1 MGMVLVYVLVW
12 KMLLVANVT
21 NVLLDIGAFLHVKTV
36 PVIRMGLLT
45 TLAMSQVDNV
55 VVLIMFLGINVIL
68 VQLDGMVSQAVKN
81 VFVTLLVPWIPAVLM
96 MVEFV
101 HVIQDIQELN
111 VIPVLMDGL

>member
-45 TLAMSQVDNV
+45 PLAMSQVDNV
-55 VVLIMFLGINVIL
+55 VVLIMFLGINAIL

-81 VFVTLLVPWIPAVLM
+81 VFVTLLVLWMPAVLM
-96 MVEFV
+96 MVECV
-101 HVIQDIQELN
+101 QVIQELN
-111 VIPVLMDGL
+111 VMPVLMDGL